1 MPAHCKQVATDCR
14 ETDTTATDVHG
25 GHELPGIGLGVVSG
39 KRGGKA
45 LLFWTLERM
54 YIHKQQLQIK
64 HTLTVTW
71 YSTN

>member
-1 MPAHCKQVATDCR
+1 MPAHCKQVATDGR

-39 KRGGKA
+39 KTEGKA

-54 YIHKQQLQIK
+54 YI
-64 HTLTVTW
+64 
-71 YSTN
+71 